1 MKQQMAPGVLLL
13 VVIVLAGCGRSTP
26 IRFYDLSPLAASRQ
40 ESAGLAEERL
50 GRTVVVGPVEV
61 PTALDRPQLVRRLGA
76 NEVELLEFH
85 QWASPLKDALPRLLV
100 DNLAAL
106 LGSDGVQIIPWQG
119 ALTSGHHRLAVR
131 IISLD
136 ATLGQGISLV
146 AQWDILAGTEG
157 ESRRAVRTRIDQR
170 AEGNDVAAL
179 VAAESEALA
188 ELSRRLAA
196 ALQDRR
202 R

>member
-1 MKQQMAPGVLLL
+1 MHYSMTRIVVLLAA
-13 VVIVLAGCGRSTP
+13 VVLAGCGRSTP
-26 IRFYDLSPLAASRQ
+26 IRFYDLSPLAVSHQ
-40 ESAGLAEERL
+40 ESAGLAEERS

-61 PTALDRPQLVRRLGA
+61 PAALDRPQLVRRLGA
-76 NEVELLEFH
+76 NEVELLEFD

-106 LGSDGVQIIPWQG
+106 LEGDGVQVIPWQG
-119 ALTSGHHRLAVR
+119 AHTSGHPRLSVR
-131 IISLD
+131 IVSLD
-136 ATLGQGISLV
+136 ATLGQGVSLV
-146 AQWDILAGTEG
+146 AQWDILAGTAGEG
-157 ESRRAVRTRIDQR
+157 RRAVRTRIDQR
-170 AEGNDVAAL
+170 AEGDDVAAL